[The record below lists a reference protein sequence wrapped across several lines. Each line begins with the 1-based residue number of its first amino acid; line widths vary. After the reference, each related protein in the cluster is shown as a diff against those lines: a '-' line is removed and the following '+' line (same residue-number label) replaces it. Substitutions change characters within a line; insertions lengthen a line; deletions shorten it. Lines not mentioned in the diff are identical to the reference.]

1 MSNEASIAVIGLGN
15 VLLGDDGF
23 GPSVVELL
31 RAGWQFPASVALI
44 DAGTPGLDLVNYLD
58 GREVVV
64 LVDTV
69 AATGAPGEL
78 RLYRGE
84 ELRGM
89 PMKPRV
95 SPHDPAVQEALW
107 IAEFGGSGPR
117 QVDLIGVIPAATDLG
132 TGLSAPVREA
142 ACAAAVLV
150 VQELTKHGAAPAPL
164 RQPRS
169 PDAWW
174 MRAQPEEPGAES
186 SGNTR
191 SAIRNGWVRVSR
203 NSRTSSSGGSA

>member
-1 MSNEASIAVIGLGN
+1 MSDEASIAVIGLGN

-31 RAGWQFPASVALI
+31 RAGWNFPASVTLI

-58 GREVVV
+58 GREVVI

-84 ELRGM
+84 ELRCL

-117 QVDLIGVIPAATDLG
+117 QIVLVGVIPAATGLG
-132 TGLSAPVREA
+132 TGLSTPVREA
-142 ACAAAVLV
+142 ARAAGVLV
-150 VQELTKHGAAPAPL
+150 IEELRKNGASPAPL
-164 RQPRS
+164 HAPRV

-174 MRAQPEEPGAES
+174 LRAQ
-186 SGNTR
+186 R
-191 SAIRNGWVRVSR
+191 
-203 NSRTSSSGGSA
+203 